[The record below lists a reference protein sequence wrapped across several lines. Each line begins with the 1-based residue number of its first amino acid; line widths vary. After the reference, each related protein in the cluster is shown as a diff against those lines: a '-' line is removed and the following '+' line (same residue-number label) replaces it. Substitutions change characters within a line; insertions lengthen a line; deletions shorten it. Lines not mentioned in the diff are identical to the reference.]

1 MKKLLYI
8 IGLAIAMP
16 FSQLLSQNCDFQK
29 MSADLEAAYNADQ
42 QLRRELM
49 KMVSEYQKT
58 GEGTTELINYTM
70 KMDTIDTTN
79 QELLDKWFD
88 QCGWPDELSEKAHS
102 AILLIIQ
109 HADINYINK
118 YINELKT
125 KVDNKLLAADDY
137 AIMFDRKMM
146 YEGKAQHYGT
156 QTIESPSSKNL
167 VWPVIQIDSLDI
179 RRASVGLPSMQSY
192 FKIAKDSLN
201 FVMQLDSTLTLEQ
214 AIEWTNN

>member
-49 KMVSEYQKT
+49 EMVSEYQKT

-88 QCGWPDELSEKAHS
+88 QCGWPDEISEKAHS
-102 AILLIIQ
+102 AILLIVQ

-137 AIMFDRKMM
+137 AILFDRKMM

-179 RRASVGLPSMQSY
+179 RRASVGLPSMKSY

>member
-179 RRASVGLPSMQSY
+179 RRASVGLPSMKSY

>member
-49 KMVSEYQKT
+49 EMVSEYQKT

-88 QCGWPDELSEKAHS
+88 QCDWPDEISEKAHS
-102 AILLIIQ
+102 AILLIVQ

-137 AIMFDRKMM
+137 AILFDRKMM